1 MGSCASSAYSI
12 PLTKRLQVPSDKDLN
27 AAFQGQHSK
36 STVSGSKRANDSNKD
51 IDEHRIVK
59 NRSDKC
65 GENSPIEKVQAM
77 SIDRSNKVKKF
88 QILEGSSLN
97 ELKLVFMYSREGI
110 DYDVPELGYQEN
122 SSILKRREKPID
134 YSPGISTADGTPKEF
149 FMQTLISPTKPL
161 RPYVNKV
168 PKFFR

>member
-12 PLTKRLQVPSDKDLN
+12 PTTRLLQIPSNKDSN

-51 IDEHRIVK
+51 KDEQRIVK
-59 NRSDKC
+59 NRYDKC
-65 GENSPIEKVQAM
+65 GDISPIEKMQAM
-77 SIDRSNKVKKF
+77 SIDRSNKVKKLK
-88 QILEGSSLN
+88 ILEESGLN
-97 ELKLVFMYSREGI
+97 ELKLVFKYSREGI
-110 DYDVPELGYQEN
+110 DYDVPELGYPEN

-134 YSPGISTADGTPKEF
+134 YSPGMSTADGTPQQYF
-149 FMQTLISPTKPL
+149 RQTVISPTKPL